1 MAREPSDGL
10 GNRTVTLRAVES
22 RPRGHHVS
30 LRTIAREWLRI
41 GMTGFGGPPVHIA
54 MLRELCVER
63 RGVVRR
69 AGVRARAWRWRTC
82 CPGQASTQ
90 VSIYCAWLLAGARR
104 GRSIGAAGFILP
116 GLALI
121 IALAAVFHGVLP
133 AAPAALAAGLGAA
146 AAVPAVAVRTGLDL
160 APAGW
165 CGASAAADRHT
176 DLWLYLAAGAAAAAT
191 LGPYLVLVLL
201 ACGAVELALTAPALP
216 RGPLALLAVVPA
228 ASGGAAALAWT
239 ALKVGWAL
247 VRWRLRDRPADAKR
261 RVNVHHW
268 LTQQQFVNAVALG
281 QVTPGPV
288 LQTVAV
294 VGYGEGGVGGA
305 LLAAA
310 VAFTPS
316 IAFVLGLAPQ
326 VERLVANRRVAAFIS
341 GAAPAD
347 GRRDPRRAV
356 PLARALTQDWQFALL
371 TLAAVA
377 LLVARRR
384 SLPALLACAA
394 GGVAVVAAGAP
405 L

>member
-1 MAREPSDGL
+1 M
-10 GNRTVTLRAVES
+10 
-22 RPRGHHVS
+22 
-30 LRTIAREWLRI
+30 
-41 GMTGFGGPPVHIA
+41 HIA

-63 RGVVRR
+63 RAWFDEQEFERGV
-69 AGVRARAWRWRTC
+69 AMANLL
-82 CPGQASTQ
+82 PGPASTQ
-90 VSIYCAWLLAGARR
+90 VSIYCAWLLRGPPGAL
-104 GRSIGAAGFILP
+104 IGAAGFILP
-116 GLALI
+116 GLVLI
-121 IALAAVFHGVLP
+121 IALASVFLASSP
-133 AAPAALAAGLGAA
+133 PRLLLAAGLGAA

-160 APAGW
+160 ALPAVRRVG
-165 CGASAAADRHT
+165 GADRT
-176 DLWLYLAAGAAAAAT
+176 RTLLYLAAGAAAAAT

-201 ACGAVELALTAPALP
+201 ACGALELALAAPALP

-228 ASGGAAALAWT
+228 SGGAAALAWT
-239 ALKVGWAL
+239 ALKVGGL
-247 VRWRLRDRPADAKR
+247 SFGGGFVIVPLMQSDA
-261 RVNVHHW
+261 VSVHHW

-316 IAFVLGLAPQ
+316 IAFVLGLAPH

-341 GAAPAD
+341 GAAPAAA
-347 GRRDPRRAV
+347 GAILGAAV
-356 PLARALTQDWQFALL
+356 PLARALSQDWQFALL

-394 GGVAVVAAGAP
+394 AGVAVVAAGAP
-405 L
+405 LLARFTAK